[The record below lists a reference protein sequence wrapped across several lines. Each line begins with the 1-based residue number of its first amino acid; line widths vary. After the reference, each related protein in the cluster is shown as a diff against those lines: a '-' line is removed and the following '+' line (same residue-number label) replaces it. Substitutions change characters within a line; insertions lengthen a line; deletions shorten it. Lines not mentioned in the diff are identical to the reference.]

1 MCSRSSF
8 TISVPVESCLSKN
21 LRKKNVFY
29 NIYVSKEIIMLDNF
43 NKTRMY
49 GHVMWEKLLLF
60 LKDNAINNP
69 CIICDTKNNEWR
81 TETCVAY
88 LYFEQNSSQ
97 ISCEID

>member
-1 MCSRSSF
+1 
-8 TISVPVESCLSKN
+8 
-21 LRKKNVFY
+21 
-29 NIYVSKEIIMLDNF
+29 
-43 NKTRMY
+43 MY